1 MTGPAGLRC
10 GLSTINH
17 EETGMQF
24 ASIVVAAGLAIGC
37 CALTDRAN
45 ADRLQSD
52 WTEAQSLRE
61 LPPGVQ
67 VLLGV
72 GLSPHDGGIAD
83 RGENVQAGDLP
94 WDGPPPVR
102 RFVLG
107 MVNGDRALVA
117 LEQGGRAHQYK
128 AVEFRQSGTTWEPVR
143 CVATRAMPHHG
154 ADLLASVAA
163 NRPPESCSLAGV
175 LPSGAADPAVQA
187 TAPATTQA
195 SAQSPNEPPIPAS
208 LRLRPGS

>member
-1 MTGPAGLRC
+1 MPAFDDK
-10 GLSTINH
+10 TMK
-17 EETGMQF
+17 ETCMQF

-37 CALTDRAN
+37 CALTDQAI

-61 LPPGVQ
+61 LPAGVQ

-72 GLSPHDGGIAD
+72 GLSPRDGGIAD
-83 RGENVQAGDLP
+83 RGENFNASDVW
-94 WDGPPPVR
+94 WDNMPPKR

-107 MVNGDRALVA
+107 LVSGDKALVA

-143 CVATRAMPHHG
+143 CVSTRAVPHHG
-154 ADLLASVAA
+154 AELLESVAA
-163 NRPPESCSLAGV
+163 NRPSGECSLAGV
-175 LPSGAADPAVQA
+175 LPSGAAAA
-187 TAPATTQA
+187 TAQAPAQA
-195 SAQSPNEPPIPAS
+195 PAQVSAQAPIQPPIPAG
-208 LRLRPGS
+208 LRLRPGG

>member
-1 MTGPAGLRC
+1 
-10 GLSTINH
+10 
-17 EETGMQF
+17 MQF

-37 CALTDRAN
+37 CALTGQSR

-61 LPPGVQ
+61 LPPGIQ

-83 RGENVQAGDLP
+83 RGENFQPGDVL
-94 WDGPPPVR
+94 WDRMPPLR

-107 MVNGDRALVA
+107 MVNGDKALVA

-143 CVATRAMPHHG
+143 CVSTRAMPHHG
-154 ADLLASVAA
+154 AELLESVAA
-163 NRPPESCSLAGV
+163 NRPPETCSLAGV

-187 TAPATTQA
+187 PVTMTAQA
-195 SAQSPNEPPIPAS
+195 PNEPPSPAS

>member
-1 MTGPAGLRC
+1 
-10 GLSTINH
+10 
-17 EETGMQF
+17 MQF

-61 LPPGVQ
+61 LPAGVQ

-83 RGENVQAGDLP
+83 RGENFSASDVWA
-94 WDGPPPVR
+94 DGMPPAR

-107 MVNGDRALVA
+107 LVSGDKALVA
-117 LEQGGRAHQYK
+117 LEQGGRASQFK
-128 AVEFRQSGTTWEPVR
+128 AVEVRQSGTTWAPVR
-143 CVATRAMPHHG
+143 CVPTRALPHHG
-154 ADLLASVAA
+154 AELLESVAA
-163 NRPPESCSLAGV
+163 DRPPETCSLSGV
-175 LPSGAADPAVQA
+175 LPSSAADTAVQA
-187 TAPATTQA
+187 PARATTQA
-195 SAQSPNEPPIPAS
+195 SAQAPIQPPIPAG
-208 LRLRPGS
+208 LRLRPGD